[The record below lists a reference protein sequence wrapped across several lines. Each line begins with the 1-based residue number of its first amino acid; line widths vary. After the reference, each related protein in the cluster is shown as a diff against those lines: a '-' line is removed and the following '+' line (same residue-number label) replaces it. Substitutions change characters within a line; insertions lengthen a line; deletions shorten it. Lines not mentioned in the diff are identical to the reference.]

1 MFTRCEIEQMSE
13 TMPNLYDMALTRD
26 DKIIGHRLY
35 ETGEI
40 IRTVEGQYWLY
51 DDVDGK
57 YLFSLSERS
66 YLNGGG
72 TWYYS
77 TDEERFEAAKL
88 DGHPHIM
95 FISTE
100 GNALM
105 TRLYPPSTFEGYMQN
120 ALLLYFILDVKEFV
134 KYGNQLQT
142 YRKKTIK
149 EGTAH
154 KEQLDD
160 WDILYRFLNESDQR
174 SYAQMTIDQLFSRG
188 HSDEE
193 VKMAASFT
201 IDLNERYWHN
211 RLPKK
216 DIDI

>member
-1 MFTRCEIEQMSE
+1 MFTKCEIEKMSE

-26 DKIIGHRLY
+26 DKLIVYRLH

-40 IRTVEGQYWLY
+40 IRTTEGQYWVY
-51 DDVDGK
+51 DANGK
-57 YLFSLSERS
+57 HVFIVSERS

-88 DGHPHIM
+88 NGHPHIM
-95 FISTE
+95 FVSTE

-120 ALLLYFILDVKEFV
+120 ALLLYFIMDKEEFV
-134 KYGNQLQT
+134 KYGNKLKA
-142 YRKKTIK
+142 YREKTIK

-160 WDILYRFLNESDQR
+160 WDILYRFLNESNR
-174 SYAQMTIDQLFSRG
+174 RTYTQMTIDELFSRG

-193 VKMAASFT
+193 VKMASSFT
-201 IDLNERYWHN
+201 KDLNDRYWHN
-211 RLPKK
+211 RIPKK

>member
-1 MFTRCEIEQMSE
+1 MFNKREIEQMSE

-26 DKIIGHRLY
+26 DKLIVYRLD
-35 ETGEI
+35 ETREI
-40 IRTVEGQYWLY
+40 IRTVEGQCWLY
-51 DDVDGK
+51 DVDG
-57 YLFSLSERS
+57 YHLFALSERS

-77 TDEERFEAAKL
+77 ADEERLEADKL
-88 DGHPHIM
+88 EGHPRIM

-120 ALLLYFILDVKEFV
+120 ALLLYFIMDIEEFV
-134 KYGNQLQT
+134 KYGNKLHT
-142 YRKKTIK
+142 YREKTIK

-160 WDILYRFLNESDQR
+160 WDILYRFLNEYNR
-174 SYAQMTIDQLFSRG
+174 RTYTQMTIDELFSRG

-193 VKMAASFT
+193 VKMASSFT
-201 IDLNERYWHN
+201 KDLNERYWHN
-211 RLPKK
+211 RIPKK